1 LIRHDKQHKPAARQA
16 GGTRVL
22 WIWHAAVVAEYQK
35 PIAALAAQGRWDMH
49 LLVPEAWPE
58 RAGQMVALEQRH
70 AECYT
75 IHPAPVLFPHHY
87 YLYFFPGLLVRLLRI
102 RPDVLHVYEEAHSF
116 LPFLILLLRPLLE
129 CLWGRH
135 VPVLLYAAQN
145 IVKRYPPPFR
155 WFERYCFRHADA
167 ILACGDLVAA
177 TLRRKGYRGP
187 LRVIPLPTDPA
198 VFRRDPAARA
208 ALRAELAIPPAAV
221 VIGYAGK
228 LVEEK
233 GIATLLDAFLG
244 VPADA
249 SGPHLLLAGGGPQ
262 RAALEARVAAAG
274 ATARVHFLGSLTHAR
289 LVAALSAGGIWVVP
303 SETRSNWREQFGRA
317 AVEAMACENAVVT
330 SDSGEL
336 PRVVDRAGC
345 VFPEGDVAALRAIL
359 ARLIADAQERCA
371 LGRAGRERVLAC
383 YTPVRAAALYA
394 AAYDMVLG
402 CAHRP

>member
-1 LIRHDKQHKPAARQA
+1 LIRHAKQHNPAAEA

-58 RAGQMVALEQRH
+58 RAGQMVALERRR

-87 YLYFFPGLLVRLLRI
+87 YLYFFPGLLIRLLRI

-129 CLWGRH
+129 RVWGRR

-233 GIATLLDAFLG
+233 GITTLLDAFLG
-244 VPADA
+244 LPADA

-262 RAALEARVAAAG
+262 RAALEARVAAGG
-274 ATARVHFLGSLTHAR
+274 ATGRVHFLGSLTHAR
-289 LVAALSAGGIWVVP
+289 LVAALSAGDIWVVP
-303 SETRSNWREQFGRA
+303 SETRANWREQFGRA

-336 PRVVDRAGC
+336 PRVVDGAGC
-345 VFPEGDVAALRAIL
+345 VFPEGDAAALRAIL
-359 ARLIADAQERCA
+359 ARLTADPDERGA
-371 LGRAGRERVLAC
+371 LGRAGRARVLAC
-383 YTPVRAAALYA
+383 YTPARAAALYA
-394 AAYDMVLG
+394 AAYEMVLG
-402 CAHRP
+402 CGDCP